1 MMLCCFFFYIC
12 CSCHHLIITSFVYI
26 YVSPLLSGTEERKR
40 KKNDGEDRTG
50 EAHKKPKAKTT
61 HREDDSEFDNES
73 GSDIDEDHILDKDEY
88 AKSEEDSKKVGDEE
102 EDEVNDGFVSSNG
115 GDPDDSEDEDK
126 EDETNTFKVTEYIK
140 NDQKEFPLVA
150 YAVEGK
156 ISIGLLPLSFFVHQ
170 NENFLFCE
178 YTDLL
183 SLVMF

>member
-1 MMLCCFFFYIC
+1 MD
-12 CSCHHLIITSFVYI
+12 V
-26 YVSPLLSGTEERKR
+26 
-40 KKNDGEDRTG
+40 
-50 EAHKKPKAKTT
+50 
-61 HREDDSEFDNES
+61 
-73 GSDIDEDHILDKDEY
+73 DEY
-88 AKSEEDSKKVGDEE
+88 AKSEEDSNKVGDEE
-102 EDEVNDGFVSSNG
+102 EDEVSDGFVSSNG

>member
-1 MMLCCFFFYIC
+1 M
-12 CSCHHLIITSFVYI
+12 SN
-26 YVSPLLSGTEERKR
+26 EEEEG
-40 KKNDGEDRTG
+40 D
-50 EAHKKPKAKTT
+50 P
-61 HREDDSEFDNES
+61 DDLNE
-73 GSDIDEDHILDKDEY
+73 
-88 AKSEEDSKKVGDEE
+88 DEE
-102 EDEVNDGFVSSNG
+102 KEDEVN
-115 GDPDDSEDEDK
+115 
-126 EDETNTFKVTEYIK
+126 TFRVRDYIK

>member
-26 YVSPLLSGTEERKR
+26 YVSPLLSETGKR
-40 KKNDGEDRTG
+40 KGKKSKNNATN
-50 EAHKKPKAKTT
+50 T
-61 HREDDSEFDNES
+61 EDDDSDVTEHTSIGSSSHGADNGTVYESES
-73 GSDIDEDHILDKDEY
+73 GSGSDGDHMLQENEFV
-88 AKSEEDSKKVGDEE
+88 ALSEEEEGDPELSNEEEE
-102 EDEVNDGFVSSNG
+102 EDEVN
-115 GDPDDSEDEDK
+115 
-126 EDETNTFKVTEYIK
+126 TFKVREYIK

-183 SLVMF
+183 SLVIF

>member
-1 MMLCCFFFYIC
+1 
-12 CSCHHLIITSFVYI
+12 
-26 YVSPLLSGTEERKR
+26 
-40 KKNDGEDRTG
+40 
-50 EAHKKPKAKTT
+50 
-61 HREDDSEFDNES
+61 
-73 GSDIDEDHILDKDEY
+73 LDKDKY

-102 EDEVNDGFVSSNG
+102 EDEVNDGFVSSNE
-115 GDPDDSEDEDK
+115 GDPDLNEDEDNG
-126 EDETNTFKVTEYIK
+126 DETNTFKVREYIK

-183 SLVMF
+183 SLVIF